1 MANSY
6 AYAVARIR
14 VLETKLLSREQVERL
29 IEADS
34 PAEVLRRLGDSRY
47 ASYIAEAGEFLDF
60 EAMLDKEALALRRL
74 MGEITPDPDVTNA
87 FFLKYDYHNIKV
99 YVKRQ
104 GAGVD
109 VTDLISLAGTISPAK
124 LNDAVSNHDY
134 TSLPPIMRRGL
145 QAVDEQTS
153 MAVDPQRTDTILDQ
167 AMYAHIFETLG
178 SGQAHDFVR
187 GLFVNEADRIN
198 IRTLLRAKRDETDL
212 KTLTDS
218 LMPGGTAPPSFW
230 AKALDM
236 PLELLAEEATVK
248 RLGEGMVEGIRFYEK
263 TGRMTV
269 LERGMDM
276 AQLQKVR
283 AARHDPFGIEPV
295 IGYLLAVENE
305 LKLIRLIM
313 VAKTNHIPED
323 KLRERL
329 RETYV

>member
-14 VLETKLLSREQVERL
+14 VLETRLLSRDQVERL

-34 PAEVLRRLGDSRY
+34 PDEVLRRLSDSRY
-47 ASYIAEAGEFLDF
+47 ASYIAEAGESLDF
-60 EAMLDKEALALRRL
+60 EAMLDREALSLRRL
-74 MGEITPDPDVTNA
+74 MGELTPDPVLTDA

-109 VTDLISLAGTISPAK
+109 VEELISLAGTIPPAK
-124 LNDAVSNHDY
+124 LKEAVANHDY
-134 TSLPPIMRRGL
+134 SGLNPVMRRGL

-167 AMYAHIFETLG
+167 AMYGQILG
-178 SGQAHDFVR
+178 SLGHGQAHDFVR
-187 GLFVNEADRIN
+187 GLFTAEVDRIN
-198 IRTLLRAKRDETDL
+198 LRTLLRTKRDETDL

-218 LMPGGTAPPSFW
+218 LLPGGSIAASFW
-230 AKALDM
+230 GKALDM
-236 PLELLAEEATVK
+236 PLELLAEEPTVK
-248 RLGEGMVEGIRFYEK
+248 RLGEGMVEGVRFYEK
-263 TGRMTV
+263 TGRMTE
-269 LERGMDM
+269 LERRMDM
-276 AQLQKVR
+276 AQMEKAR
-283 AARHDPFGIEPV
+283 AARHNPFGIEPV

-313 VAKTNHIPED
+313 VAKTNRIPED
-323 KLRERL
+323 RLRERL
-329 RETYV
+329 RDVYV

>member
-14 VLETKLLSREQVERL
+14 VLETRLLTREQVERL

-34 PAEVLRRLGDSRY
+34 PDEVLRRLGDSRY
-47 ASYIAEAGEFLDF
+47 ASYIAEAGESLDF

-74 MGEITPDPDVTNA
+74 MGEITPDPVLTDA
-87 FFLKYDYHNIKV
+87 FFLPYDYHNVKV

-104 GAGVD
+104 GAGGEVA
-109 VTDLISLAGTISPAK
+109 DLISLAGTIPPAK
-124 LNDAVSNHDY
+124 LKEAVSNHDY
-134 TSLPPIMRRGL
+134 SGLPPAMRGGL

-167 AMYAHIFETLG
+167 ALYAQIFDSLG
-178 SGQAHDFVR
+178 QGSAHDFVR
-187 GLFVNEADRIN
+187 DLFVKEADRIN
-198 IRTLLRAKRDETDL
+198 LRTLLRAKRDESDL
-212 KTLTDS
+212 KVLTDS
-218 LMPGGTAPPSFW
+218 LLPGGTIEPSFW

-236 PLELLAEEATVK
+236 PLELLAEEPTVK
-248 RLGEGMVEGIRFYEK
+248 RLSMDEGVRFYEK

-269 LERGMDM
+269 FERLMDM
-276 AQLQKVR
+276 AQMEKVR
-283 AARHDPFGIEPV
+283 AARHNPFGIEPV

-329 RETYV
+329 RDVYA